1 MPEAKVQR
9 HLAMA
14 RQPRRL
20 CESLRGLEYLAA
32 RQEIMLQQLRSL
44 SPPSCPTKSKGAFS
58 QFGQQ
63 SASRKFDI
71 ASKAKRGKNNQARMG
86 TIPSETI
93 EQIAAANDIVE
104 VIGSY
109 FPLKRAGAN
118 FRALCPFHQEKT
130 PSFMVSPSRQ
140 TFHCFGCGAGGSV
153 FRFVV
158 DYEHVD
164 FPTAVR
170 KLAARAGITVVEK
183 SGRRGAG
190 DEERQ
195 RELRQRL
202 LKLHGEAAQW
212 FHENLIKREVG
223 KAARGYLRSRGIT
236 VEIAKRWQL
245 GYAPDEWDA
254 FGCWARSRDYDVRDL
269 IASGLVKVKDDSDSI
284 GSQRSVSAQRTAH
297 ATASYDRFRGRI
309 MFPICNDI
317 GEVIAFSGRLLQ
329 NEDGAAKY
337 LNSPETALFRKGS
350 VLFGLD
356 KSKRALIEA
365 DCAVVCEGQL
375 DLISLFESG
384 ITNVVAPQG
393 TAFTEGQARILKRF
407 VNEVVLCFDADAAGQ
422 KAAERSLDALLQ
434 NDLIVRVAEMPAG
447 EDPDSLVR
455 REGKIAF
462 EKRIADARDFFD
474 YWIER
479 EAANVDLNSLS
490 AKMEV
495 ARTLAETVSH
505 VHDPVMRGE
514 VISKISARLAVSTS
528 AFAALVSK
536 QVRKGPSEVTTER
549 RQQQVPPNDIA
560 LLCILALRS
569 EEAHQFLRARSWR
582 EVLSQLPSTYFLERI
597 LESEVRPNDSAS
609 LSAFLASLEPE
620 EEDIISGWL
629 HLKTP
634 PNSVAVPWLR
644 LRQAALRRQLDIA
657 KDRLRL
663 PELSTGDVIN
673 LQKQILDLQEQLHE
687 LSQPAGAADS

>member
-1 MPEAKVQR
+1 
-9 HLAMA
+9 
-14 RQPRRL
+14 
-20 CESLRGLEYLAA
+20 
-32 RQEIMLQQLRSL
+32 
-44 SPPSCPTKSKGAFS
+44 
-58 QFGQQ
+58 
-63 SASRKFDI
+63 
-71 ASKAKRGKNNQARMG
+71 MG

-109 FPLKRAGAN
+109 FPLKRAGTN
-118 FRALCPFHQEKT
+118 FKALCPFHQEKT

-183 SGRRGAG
+183 SGGRGAG

-202 LKLHGEAAQW
+202 LKLHAEAAQW

-223 KAARGYLRSRGIT
+223 KAAREYLRSRGIT

-245 GYAPDEWDA
+245 GYALDEWDA
-254 FGCWARSRDYDVRDL
+254 FGTWARSRGYDVRDL
-269 IASGLVKVKDDSDSI
+269 IASGLVKVKDDSDST
-284 GSQRSVSAQRTAH
+284 GSQRSVSAQGAAH

-309 MFPICNDI
+309 MFSICNDV

-329 NEDGAAKY
+329 DKEGAAKY

-393 TAFTEGQARILKRF
+393 TAFTEAQGRVLKRF

-434 NDLIVRVAEMPAG
+434 NDLIVRMAEMPAG

-455 REGKIAF
+455 REGKTAF

-479 EAANVDLNSLS
+479 ETANVDLNSLS
-490 AKMEV
+490 AKMEI

-505 VHDPVMRGE
+505 VHDLVMRGE
-514 VISKISARLAVSTS
+514 VISKVSARLAVSAS
-528 AFAALVSK
+528 AFAALVPK
-536 QVRKGPSEVTTER
+536 QVRKGPREVTTER
-549 RQQQVPPNDIA
+549 RQQLVPPNDIA

-569 EEAHQFLRARSWR
+569 EEAHEFLRAQSWR

-663 PELSTGDVIN
+663 PELSTGDIIN

-687 LSQPAGAADS
+687 LSQPAGPADN

>member
-1 MPEAKVQR
+1 
-9 HLAMA
+9 
-14 RQPRRL
+14 
-20 CESLRGLEYLAA
+20 
-32 RQEIMLQQLRSL
+32 
-44 SPPSCPTKSKGAFS
+44 
-58 QFGQQ
+58 
-63 SASRKFDI
+63 
-71 ASKAKRGKNNQARMG
+71 MG

-109 FPLKRAGAN
+109 FPLKRAGTN
-118 FRALCPFHQEKT
+118 FKALCPFHQEKT
-130 PSFMVSPSRQ
+130 PSFIVSPSRQ

-170 KLAARAGITVVEK
+170 KLGARAGITVVQK
-183 SGRRGAG
+183 SGGREAG
-190 DEERQ
+190 DEEQQ

-202 LKLHGEAAQW
+202 LKLHAEAAQW

-223 KAARGYLRSRGIT
+223 KAAREYLRSREVT

-254 FGCWARSRDYDVRDL
+254 FGSWARCRGYDVRDL
-269 IASGLVKVKDDSDSI
+269 IASGLVKVKDDSDST
-284 GSQRSVSAQRTAH
+284 GSQRSVSGHRAAH
-297 ATASYDRFRGRI
+297 ATASYDRFRERI
-309 MFPICNDI
+309 MFPIRNEI

-329 NEDGAAKY
+329 DEEGAAKY

-365 DCAVVCEGQL
+365 DSAVVCEGQL

-393 TAFTEGQARILKRF
+393 TAFTEAQARILKRF

-447 EDPDSLVR
+447 DDPDSVVR
-455 REGKIAF
+455 REGKTAF

-479 EAANVDLNSLS
+479 ETANVDLNSLS
-490 AKMEV
+490 AKMAV

-505 VHDPVMRGE
+505 VHDLVMRGE
-514 VISKISARLAVSTS
+514 VISKISARLAVSAS
-528 AFAALVSK
+528 AFAALVPK
-536 QVRKGPSEVTTER
+536 QLRKGPSEVTPER
-549 RQQQVPPNDIA
+549 RQQLVPPNDIA

-569 EEAHQFLRARSWR
+569 EEAHQFLRAQSWR

-657 KDRLRL
+657 KDRIRL

-687 LSQPAGAADS
+687 LSQPAGRTDN

>member
-1 MPEAKVQR
+1 M
-9 HLAMA
+9 
-14 RQPRRL
+14 
-20 CESLRGLEYLAA
+20 
-32 RQEIMLQQLRSL
+32 
-44 SPPSCPTKSKGAFS
+44 
-58 QFGQQ
+58 FGQQ
-63 SASRKFDI
+63 TALRKFAI
-71 ASKAKRGKNNQARMG
+71 ASKIKRGKNNQARMG

-118 FRALCPFHQEKT
+118 FKALCPFHQEKT

-158 DYEHVD
+158 DYEHID

-183 SGRRGAG
+183 SGGRGAG

-202 LKLHGEAAQW
+202 LKLHAEAAQW
-212 FHENLIKREVG
+212 FHENLIRREVG
-223 KAARGYLRSRGIT
+223 KTARQYLRSRGIT
-236 VEIAKRWQL
+236 VEIAMRWQL

-254 FGCWARSRDYDVRDL
+254 FGSWARSRGYDVRDL
-269 IASGLVKVKDDSDSI
+269 IASGLIKAKDDSDPT
-284 GSQRSVSAQRTAH
+284 GSQRSVSAQGAAH

-309 MFPICNDI
+309 MFPICNDV

-329 NEDGAAKY
+329 DEEGAAKY
-337 LNSPETALFRKGS
+337 LNSPETALFRKGG

-393 TAFTEGQARILKRF
+393 TAFTEAQARILKRF

-434 NDLIVRVAEMPAG
+434 NDLIVRVAEIPAG

-455 REGKIAF
+455 REGKTAF

-479 EAANVDLNSLS
+479 ETANLDLNSLS

-495 ARTLAETVSH
+495 ARTLAETVSY

-514 VISKISARLAVSTS
+514 VISKISARLAVSAS
-528 AFAALVSK
+528 AFAALVPK
-536 QVRKGPSEVTTER
+536 QVRKGPSEMTTER
-549 RQQQVPPNDIA
+549 RQQLVPPNDIA

-569 EEAHQFLRARSWR
+569 EQAHQFLRAQSWR

-657 KDRLRL
+657 KDRIRL

-687 LSQPAGAADS
+687 LSQPAGRGDN